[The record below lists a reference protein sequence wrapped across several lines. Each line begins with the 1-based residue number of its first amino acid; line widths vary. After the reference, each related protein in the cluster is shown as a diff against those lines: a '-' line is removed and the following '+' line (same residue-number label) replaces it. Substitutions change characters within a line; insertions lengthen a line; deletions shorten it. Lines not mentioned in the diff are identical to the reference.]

1 MERKLL
7 FLALICSLVLSIG
20 IKKTS
25 AEVFLIPIERTK
37 EQINAKNNNFLSITC
52 SLN

>member
-25 AEVFLIPIERTK
+25 AMSDQELRIRGLEEKIEFL
-37 EQINAKNNNFLSITC
+37 
-52 SLN
+52 